1 MAGDFSDSEVQVR
14 YFKAYCLSRLGKM
27 LFFYYLCK
35 ELCLYTHMETKMSI
49 ETRINRKGIDLSSSN
64 AKLNVKSIDPSK
76 NNLDKDPNPDMEG
89 PQRHRGVTPRDVIA
103 NIVDKMDGFQV
114 RFEADLMLLTK
125 TEVLYLTPTMIQDK
139 RQDLLEAAKL
149 IQKRYDTI
157 MEKTLKLDL
166 VDEDS
171 ELVSAAGQANKQVW
185 RFMHVYRYIG

>member
-1 MAGDFSDSEVQVR
+1 
-14 YFKAYCLSRLGKM
+14 
-27 LFFYYLCK
+27 
-35 ELCLYTHMETKMSI
+35 MSI